1 MNGAVSAWCGV
12 VFEVL
17 FCVVACFEAASA
29 GTRDVSVV
37 TVDAVADR
45 CSDVFDGVSFS
56 IVLEVAVD
64 GCYVC
69 FDERMR
75 LVRCSHAL
83 V

>member
-56 IVLEVAVD
+56 IVLLPIIT
-64 GCYVC
+64 YRWSC
-69 FDERMR
+69 F
-75 LVRCSHAL
+75 VRIP
-83 V
+83 